1 MKMGPQKSGRLD
13 KSCNSFDCISLTLDT
28 STLIAEQHF
37 KINKRHVLEPDV
49 VHTPLIPEIEE
60 ARPVRA
66 TW

>member
-1 MKMGPQKSGRLD
+1 MKMGPEKSGRLD
-13 KSCNSFDCISLTLDT
+13 KSCNSFECISLTLDT
-28 STLIAEQHF
+28 STLDCRTAFQ
-37 KINKRHVLEPDV
+37 NQQRHVLETDV